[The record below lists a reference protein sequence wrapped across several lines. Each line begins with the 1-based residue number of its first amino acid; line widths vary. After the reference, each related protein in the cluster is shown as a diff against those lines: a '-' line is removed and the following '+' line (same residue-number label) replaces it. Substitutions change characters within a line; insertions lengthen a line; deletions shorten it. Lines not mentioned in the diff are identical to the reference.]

1 MDPIIEALVTG
12 ASDDTIMEM
21 LAEKEKEEGVEEL
34 EEKEKKEED
43 QPPKY
48 RSCIKVRGRP
58 ILPPVMTEEV
68 RRECQEWK
76 RRALEVEERLAQ
88 ERRATIMEKVDR
100 IVTRAMA
107 AGHKVDDEVQVDESL
122 KLESGE
128 LSEEDTDRE
137 DESLLGY
144 SVEYKEDGEDEE
156 SSSLQSVMRANSRL
170 GEEVLTGR
178 TEEETLTKKEEETL
192 TQKEEDT
199 LAQEEEVTYNEGQ
212 EGFSEGEVTEEISE
226 ELTEEISED
235 TDEEDISEDI
245 LEENQVE
252 EENEG
257 QENCEKLLEETRIE
271 NSETDKEH
279 GQEFAKEK
287 YNTEEFKDS
296 ATDQELIFVE
306 HTEEIKTVLPE
317 KSEDKQVPLSSRSQ
331 ISESYSGPKS
341 FEEIKKLVK
350 SLPATPSL
358 PVSLETDKMVKDYE
372 DDASSFISDDDDD
385 ETCAPSITTEVYEE
399 WRYNLVGQQQELNR
413 RPGITDSLLSVT
425 TVVENPIFGRKATLK
440 EREDKTTEKEG
451 VNEKEDHDDKEK
463 SRPRRGSYSLDQPS
477 PLLAAHMARFGTVG
491 EADRRKEESDQINN
505 VKAASKSTGESSST
519 GRLANGISQPGSFA
533 KDSQK
538 KWLNAG

>member
-21 LAEKEKEEGVEEL
+21 IAEKEKEEGVEEQ
-34 EEKEKKEED
+34 EEKED

-88 ERRATIMEKVDR
+88 ERRVTIMEKVDR

-107 AGHKVDDEVQVDESL
+107 AGHKVENEVQIDESL

-128 LSEEDTDRE
+128 LSEEETDRE
-137 DESLLGY
+137 DESMLGNN
-144 SVEYKEDGEDEE
+144 VEYEEDGEEE
-156 SSSLQSVMRANSRL
+156 ENSSLQSVMRANSRL

-192 TQKEEDT
+192 
-199 LAQEEEVTYNEGQ
+199 AQEDEVTDDEGQ
-212 EGFSEGEVTEEISE
+212 RLSEGEVTEEVTEEISQ

-245 LEENQVE
+245 LEDKQLDE
-252 EENEG
+252 ESEG
-257 QENCEKLLEETRIE
+257 QTFLEESHFE
-271 NSETDKEH
+271 NAESEKEH
-279 GQEFAKEK
+279 IQESLKEQ
-287 YNTEEFKDS
+287 YNTEVFKDS
-296 ATDQELIFVE
+296 TTDQELIFVE
-306 HTEEIKTVLPE
+306 HTEEIKAGFTE
-317 KSEDKQVPLSSRSQ
+317 KSEGKQIPISTRSL

-358 PVSLETDKMVKDYE
+358 PVSLEADKMVKDYE

-399 WRYNLVGQQQELNR
+399 WRYNLVGQQQELNQ

-425 TVVENPIFGRKATLK
+425 TVVENPIFGRKSTLK
-440 EREDKTTEKEG
+440 EREEINKTTEEEG
-451 VNEKEDHDDKEK
+451 TNEKEDHDDEEK

-477 PLLAAHMARFGTVG
+477 PLLAAHMAR
-491 EADRRKEESDQINN
+491 
-505 VKAASKSTGESSST
+505 
-519 GRLANGISQPGSFA
+519 SQPSPPDNQLMIDVFKGLEQLERLPEGKERVSRSTT
-533 KDSQK
+533 KRHRPVKVCQLEGWRPMEVK
-538 KWLNAG
+538 VLLNLRVLRKIL

>member
-21 LAEKEKEEGVEEL
+21 LAEKEKEEGVEEM
-34 EEKEKKEED
+34 EEKEED

-76 RRALEVEERLAQ
+76 RLALEVEERLAQ

-107 AGHKVDDEVQVDESL
+107 AGHKVDNAEVQIDESL

-128 LSEEDTDRE
+128 LSEEETDRE
-137 DESLLGY
+137 EESMLGHNIEYEEDE
-144 SVEYKEDGEDEE
+144 EEEE

-178 TEEETLTKKEEETL
+178 TEEETLTKEEKKLTKE
-192 TQKEEDT
+192 DA
-199 LAQEEEVTYNEGQ
+199 LAQEEVTDNDGQ
-212 EGFSEGEVTEEISE
+212 GLCEGEVSEEISE

-245 LEENQVE
+245 LEDNISENVLEDTQVE
-252 EENEG
+252 VGNEVKENVETFFEEPRT
-257 QENCEKLLEETRIE
+257 ENAE
-271 NSETDKEH
+271 KEH
-279 GQEFAKEK
+279 VKETAKEQ
-287 YNTEEFKDS
+287 YNTELFKDS
-296 ATDQELIFVE
+296 EELNFVK
-306 HTEEIKTVLPE
+306 HTEESKVGLTE
-317 KSEDKQVPLSSRSQ
+317 KSEDKEIPLSSRSQ
-331 ISESYSGPKS
+331 ISQSFSGPKS

-358 PVSLETDKMVKDYE
+358 PVSLETNKDNE

-385 ETCAPSITTEVYEE
+385 ETYAPSITTEVYEE
-399 WRYNLVGQQQELNR
+399 WRYNLVPGQHQELNQ

-425 TVVENPIFGRKATLK
+425 TVVENPIFGRNATPK
-440 EREDKTTEKEG
+440 EREELNKTTEEK
-451 VNEKEDHDDKEK
+451 VANEKEDHEKEK
-463 SRPRRGSYSLDQPS
+463 SQQRRGSYSLDQPS
-477 PLLAAHMARFGTVG
+477 PLLAAHMARS
-491 EADRRKEESDQINN
+491 RII
-505 VKAASKSTGESSST
+505 SS
-519 GRLANGISQPGSFA
+519 
-533 KDSQK
+533 
-538 KWLNAG
+538 